1 MAEANQI
8 TPRRRPGA
16 TARAGT
22 DLSGFLDRLRATVVA
37 APPSALGPTPTR
49 PGDALVMRIN
59 RDTTRLCAQETQL
72 RELVRERKSLES
84 RLAEDKRVIY
94 EYSTDLMLEFAGVL
108 RLTTAEE
115 QKTMR
120 SAARSLQIWIEQK
133 LADITDPTVLEGVET
148 TLTQV
153 NSEARAYEEFARDL
167 SAKHHGIRKSH
178 RLPLQQNWL

>member
-1 MAEANQI
+1 MAQTNQI
-8 TPRRRPGA
+8 TARRRPGA

-22 DLSGFLDRLRATVVA
+22 DLSGFLDRLRATVVS

-59 RDTTRLCAQETQL
+59 RAQAAAASMRSHETAEQLTQHAAQIQQL
-72 RELVRERKSLES
+72 RLN
-84 RLAEDKRVIY
+84 
-94 EYSTDLMLEFAGVL
+94 
-108 RLTTAEE
+108 TAEE

-148 TLTQV
+148 TLNQV
-153 NSEARAYEEFARDL
+153 NSGVQSQMSSQAQITT
-167 SAKHHGIRKSH
+167 KIC
-178 RLPLQQNWL
+178 